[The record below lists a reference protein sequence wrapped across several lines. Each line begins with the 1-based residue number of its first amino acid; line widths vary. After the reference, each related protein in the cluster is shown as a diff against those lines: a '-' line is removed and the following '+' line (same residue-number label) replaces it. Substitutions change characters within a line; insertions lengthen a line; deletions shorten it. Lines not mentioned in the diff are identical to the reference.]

1 MVTKPTTAK
10 QREMLA
16 VTGNDTERRLV
27 ADIERITK
35 ERDELVVTCQQ
46 RGNDVTGERE
56 ERAKDWAKLEQAEV
70 LLRRVD
76 DEDHIKCHCNA
87 HLDLRTFLEKKP

>member
-1 MVTKPTTAK
+1 MNEPTTAK

-27 ADIERITK
+27 AAIKRITK

-46 RGNDVTGERE
+46 RGNDVTEERE
-56 ERAKDWAKLEQAEV
+56 
-70 LLRRVD
+70 
-76 DEDHIKCHCNA
+76 
-87 HLDLRTFLEKKP
+87 